1 MVIVARD
8 GSGDYT
14 SLQEAIDRIPDGSG
28 APTLILIRRG
38 VYQERV
44 VIHRNHVRLVG
55 ESAEDTV
62 LMACAAATDRDR
74 NGLEK
79 GTFRTATLMITG
91 NDVEIDHLTIRN
103 DAGDGRAVGQAV
115 AVYAAGDRGVFR
127 GCRLIAHQDTLF
139 CGPLRI
145 PNGTEDT
152 GARCGNAE
160 AYYRIEDGHET
171 HSRQYF
177 EDCYIEGDV
186 DFIFGCYRS
195 WFERCTLHMGPRG
208 GWYTAANTSAAQP
221 YGFVFHRCELTGS
234 CAPGQA
240 FLGRPWRGSA
250 ATVFL
255 DCGMDE
261 HVAPEGFTDWDAGRR
276 VTARCGEWHTRGARA
291 DQSTRHPAQKRLTE
305 EDALVITLPA
315 VLGGWDG
322 WRPDRPV
329 PTWFLCGDST
339 MANYGPEAA
348 PMTGWGQRLQP
359 QLPDAGY
366 VQNEAV
372 CGRSSKS
379 FVEEGRLRDIASC
392 LRAGDRLVISFSH
405 NDEKEDPARHTTPE
419 QTFPEYLNRFI
430 DTALERGAQ
439 PILATPIARR
449 VFDQNGHPVP
459 THGIYP
465 ETMRELAKRRNIPL
479 IDLERATMALLE
491 EEGEEKSKRL
501 FCHVAQGHLHY
512 PEGLADNS
520 HLHERGAARIAKQ
533 FVEGLMGKNYG
544 EVKNAL
550 TEKPEQDLEK
560 LIAREDLVMSR

>member
-62 LMACAAATDRDR
+62 LTACAAATDRDR

-103 DAGDGRAVGQAV
+103 DAGDGREVGQAV

-261 HVAPEGFTDWDAGRR
+261 HVAPEGFTDWDAGRAGGSEYPPSGAEAPDGGGR
-276 VTARCGEWHTRGARA
+276 AGHHLARGAGRMGRLAAGSPRA
-291 DQSTRHPAQKRLTE
+291 DLVPLRGFHHGQLWAGGGPDDRLGAAAAAPAAGCGICSERGSLRQVQQK
-305 EDALVITLPA
+305 
-315 VLGGWDG
+315 
-322 WRPDRPV
+322 
-329 PTWFLCGDST
+329 LCGGRAAAGYRLLPESG
-339 MANYGPEAA
+339 GPA
-348 PMTGWGQRLQP
+348 GDLLQP
-359 QLPDAGY
+359 
-366 VQNEAV
+366 
-372 CGRSSKS
+372 
-379 FVEEGRLRDIASC
+379 
-392 LRAGDRLVISFSH
+392 
-405 NDEKEDPARHTTPE
+405 
-419 QTFPEYLNRFI
+419 
-430 DTALERGAQ
+430 
-439 PILATPIARR
+439 
-449 VFDQNGHPVP
+449 
-459 THGIYP
+459 
-465 ETMRELAKRRNIPL
+465 
-479 IDLERATMALLE
+479 
-491 EEGEEKSKRL
+491 
-501 FCHVAQGHLHY
+501 
-512 PEGLADNS
+512 
-520 HLHERGAARIAKQ
+520 
-533 FVEGLMGKNYG
+533 
-544 EVKNAL
+544 
-550 TEKPEQDLEK
+550 
-560 LIAREDLVMSR
+560 